1 MKCVNTQKSMQMS
14 MQTGMQASMQISLL
28 KYTNKYTST
37 IKQWKYLAVL
47 EFLRLY
53 VIMVVIYCYL
63 EREIDNILKFH
74 INNSL
79 PL

>member
-1 MKCVNTQKSMQMS
+1 MPMS
-14 MQTGMQASMQISLL
+14 MQAGMQTSMQISLL

-37 IKQWKYLAVL
+37 SMQTMKQWKYLAVL

-79 PL
+79 PLWP